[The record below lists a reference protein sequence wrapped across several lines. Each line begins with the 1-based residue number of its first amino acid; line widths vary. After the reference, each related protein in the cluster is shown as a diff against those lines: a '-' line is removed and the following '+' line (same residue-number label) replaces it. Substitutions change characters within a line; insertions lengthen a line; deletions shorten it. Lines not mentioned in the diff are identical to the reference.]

1 MIKKT
6 KKMTSSGAY
15 IFSTNKEQL
24 KWYKKNL
31 LNLYYLSPD
40 GNL

>member
-24 KWYKKNL
+24 K
-31 LNLYYLSPD
+31 
-40 GNL
+40 